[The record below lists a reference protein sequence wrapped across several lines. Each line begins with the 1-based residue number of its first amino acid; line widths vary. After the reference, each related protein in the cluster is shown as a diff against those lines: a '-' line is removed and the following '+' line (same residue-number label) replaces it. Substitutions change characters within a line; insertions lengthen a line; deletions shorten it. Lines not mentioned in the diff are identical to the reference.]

1 MFNIWYWF
9 SHPDSLNIFDILAI
23 CVSCAFVLFLSL
35 GGVFVLLDWF
45 HVPTLKISSATSR
58 FVRRQPRANKSGI
71 ELALSDLSRAISKKF
86 VRINQYKRKSLLN
99 DLHAA
104 GYQESP
110 EEYVANAIVK
120 SGFLSFAVAFAA
132 VFVTIAICVIVE
144 TSSVVPSIIAF
155 FATFVAFFFVLYR
168 SNRNAVKRKLQ
179 RKREEIEDELPRFI
193 AIIQQQLQT
202 DKDIIR
208 IFDKFKKTTNESFKE
223 ELSIVIADMRTGNYE
238 EALIRMESRINS
250 SLMSDISRGLIS
262 TIHGDSMDVFWDNLA
277 AKCAELQKQKLKKKA
292 AKIPRKI
299 DKLSLVIMLSFI
311 LIFFYAIGYNA
322 AVSIIELFQ
331 QGGL

>member
-1 MFNIWYWF
+1 MFDLFYLF
-9 SHPDSLNIFDILAI
+9 SHLNSLNTFDIMAL
-23 CVSCAFVLFLSL
+23 CVCGAFVVFLSV
-35 GGVFVLLDWF
+35 GGTLVLLDWF
-45 HVPTLKISSATSR
+45 HVPTIKISSATSR

-86 VRINQYKRKSLLN
+86 IRINQYKRKSLKN

-120 SGFLSFAVAFAA
+120 SAVMSLVFAIGAAAVAIAICMIVEASGMVAAAITFFASFAVL
-132 VFVTIAICVIVE
+132 
-144 TSSVVPSIIAF
+144 F
-155 FATFVAFFFVLYR
+155 FIFYR
-168 SNRNAVKRKLQ
+168 SNRNVVKRKLLK
-179 RKREEIEDELPRFI
+179 KREDIEDELPRFI

-208 IFDKFKKTTNESFKE
+208 IFDKFKKTTNASFKE
-223 ELSIVIADMRTGNYE
+223 ELSVVIADMRTGNYE
-238 EALIRMESRINS
+238 EALVRMESRINS

-262 TIHGDSMDVFWDNLA
+262 TIHGDSMDIFWDNLS

-299 DKLSLVIMLSFI
+299 DKLSLFIMISFI
-311 LIFFYAIGYNA
+311 VIFFYAIGYNA
-322 AVSIIELFQ
+322 AVSVIELFQ
-331 QGGL
+331 QGGI